1 MKPTPEQQIR
11 AGEEIEL
18 VTVSPFKDRVE
29 GLIQKLREMNLG
41 IGQSVQ
47 FLGTSKGDQLIVYIP
62 AGLQAVQSEE
72 LLTALIASQLEF
84 REFIGTQTRR
94 T

>member
-1 MKPTPEQQIR
+1 MKSTPEQQIR

-18 VTVSPFKDRVE
+18 VTVSPLKDRVE
-29 GLIQKLREMNLG
+29 ELVQKLREMDIG

-47 FLGTSKGDQLIVYIP
+47 FLGMPKGDQLIVYIP
-62 AGLQAVQSEE
+62 AGLRVEQSEK
-72 LLTALIASQLEF
+72 LLAVLIASQLEF
-84 REFIGTQTRR
+84 REFIGTQARR